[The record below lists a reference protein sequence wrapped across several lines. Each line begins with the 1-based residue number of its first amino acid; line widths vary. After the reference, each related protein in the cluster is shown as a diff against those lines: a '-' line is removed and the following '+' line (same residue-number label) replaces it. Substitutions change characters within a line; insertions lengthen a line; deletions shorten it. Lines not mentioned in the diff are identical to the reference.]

1 MKNKKEKRF
10 SIKHK
15 ESLYG
20 GEIAIIV
27 DTHTGVNYIATLGFG
42 PTSFTPLLDE
52 KGNVVIDK

>member
-1 MKNKKEKRF
+1 MKSKKEKRF

-27 DTHTGVNYIATLGFG
+27 DTNTGVNYIVTFGFG
-42 PTSFTPLLDE
+42 PTSFSPLLDE
-52 KGNVVIDK
+52 NGNIVIDK